1 MKFANGCWLQKEGCE
16 CFAPQQV
23 YFVKKEEK
31 KVTILAPTTR
41 ILQRGDTLGGIN
53 LTIEVTS
60 PIPEVL
66 RVKTSHHLGVCK
78 KGPEFELEHVKEGAV
93 LSVDEDDKA
102 IRVTSGSLSLVV
114 EKENFSTKF

>member
-1 MKFANGCWLQKEGCE
+1 M
-16 CFAPQQV
+16 
-23 YFVKKEEK
+23 
-31 KVTILAPTTR
+31 TILAPTTR

-102 IRVTSGSLSLVV
+102 IRVTSGFLSL
-114 EKENFSTKF
+114 